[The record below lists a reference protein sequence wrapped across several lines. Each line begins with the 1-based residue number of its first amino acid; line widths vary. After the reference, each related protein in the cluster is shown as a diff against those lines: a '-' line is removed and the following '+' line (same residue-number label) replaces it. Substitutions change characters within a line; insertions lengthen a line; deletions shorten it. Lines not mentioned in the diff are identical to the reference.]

1 MDTLTFVAT
10 LRSARR
16 HAHSKPFRG
25 NMRLCFR
32 LSGPSW
38 FHTTIPKP
46 VSAIITRQ
54 NGVMP
59 PPSSSRSPSG
69 GDTGAAGADGDGGV
83 MGGGW
88 PVPSAYALSTEKF
101 ALL

>member
-1 MDTLTFVAT
+1 MRCFGLAQEQVNSS
-10 LRSARR
+10 SA
-16 HAHSKPFRG
+16 ASA
-25 NMRLCFR
+25 
-32 LSGPSW
+32 
-38 FHTTIPKP
+38 TIPKP

-69 GDTGAAGADGDGGV
+69 SDTGAAGADGDGGV

-88 PVPSAYALSTEKF
+88 PVPKRLCPVYGGVRPVGRMKESCCLAAHNRL
-101 ALL
+101 